1 MVEQEPE
8 TTSWYGMRLG
18 DSTFGIFDTFP
29 DDNGRQAHLGGRVAQ
44 ALQQRAPDLF
54 SRPPVI
60 ERIDV
65 LACKLP

>member
-1 MVEQEPE
+1 
-8 TTSWYGMRLG
+8 MRLG
-18 DSTFGIFDTFP
+18 DSTFAIFDTFAN
-29 DDNGRQAHLGGRVAQ
+29 DDGRQVHLAGRVAQ
-44 ALQQRAPDLF
+44 ELQQRGPDLF